1 MITYFCHF
9 GDQEVGE
16 KFRKVIF
23 GKIKLI
29 SLFESKFQETNFPTI
44 EHKLL
49 IRFHIDGKITQ
60 FENCIDKKII
70 VDKKNKV
77 LVFSRKLSSENANS
91 MSLEETYKYIY
102 ESTID
107 SIKLFNNELIN
118 KKSKIH
124 LDNASLF
131 LLIDEVF
138 NEIKEFNL

>member
-60 FENCIDKKII
+60 FENCIDK
-70 VDKKNKV
+70 
-77 LVFSRKLSSENANS
+77 
-91 MSLEETYKYIY
+91 
-102 ESTID
+102 ES
-107 SIKLFNNELIN
+107 
-118 KKSKIH
+118 
-124 LDNASLF
+124 
-131 LLIDEVF
+131 
-138 NEIKEFNL
+138 